1 MQYSECDDGTTP
13 TEAQCA
19 ELATSLGK
27 VFNAGSIVGSGCMY
41 SEFDGGAFWY
51 SPFTTSLICGTSNG
65 QYGEYRW
72 ECYCVGPA
80 SGVSRKRRLADEGQ
94 VSCTVDVITDYKHS
108 GGTVLNENTQRSAT
122 DSTPCAQDC
131 VAHQLCN
138 HWNFEQ
144 TSPLKGTCTLF
155 SSSDARVPATGSNAF
170 SSGDCTPQR
179 FPTDYDERHHLEVW
193 VSRSIAS
200 FGTRAATIHG
210 SNYKDGEVTVHLTEG
225 EDSAEGRYVFLRSF
239 ESNKRLRIDGVKIF
253 AAPEPARR
261 LEEEAEAE
269 AEAEAKAGAKTEAK
283 QEPANSP
290 GKLPRFSWPN
300 VWRMRNLTMVTC
312 QNETDA
318 PELAKDARQKAA
330 MLWAEMTEEES
341 VVGCM
346 SCLTHKPN
354 NCTQWFAATHGVRFA
369 HTAKKQKERRRMMEQ
384 LDRDAPERKRKL
396 EEAFGNSCCR
406 THKLT
411 GHKECGSQFC
421 AKAIK
426 DKANKRIAHTLRRMH
441 DRKGDTTLSV
451 QQLVATDLVAPHLH
465 HNPLCKSGDNENA
478 MECVSSSLIKHLG
491 DKYGFSEN
499 DLNQKL
505 SRYGITISDML
516 TSHLKQ
522 SAKST
527 DRKKQQYKS
536 DPKGN
541 EQAVAA
547 RMAER
552 VRRSLSDKSKQRPP
566 RVKGPRAS
574 WIKRS
579 SPQARRLSEAGAD
592 DDDDGTD
599 TVRFGVE
606 PLGMS
611 GKQVRERLK
620 QHDHFVRNNSLAA
633 KGILRAAN
641 LASATTG
648 GTPATVSNL
657 MSAAWESSLATDGSL
672 IGRTRSVFEG
682 IGRIGTRMS
691 DMGSLVSKAHEEHPT
706 DTPALK
712 RRRKLSEFEETQY
725 KRVDELTKRVNSGF
739 KMPDHV
745 DEEWGW
751 VVDSLDWKYWW
762 DETHRVGNVLYNRH
776 NWVQQ
781 HAEDHGVL
789 PVGEIPHEHRTGY
802 SFLDINAPPTELG
815 TWIRS
820 KVTGN
825 NQHTPHRKLREKRAL
840 SALARADPPD
850 GKRKRSLLG
859 SFLDASLNEED
870 PFQAAWDALHYNDH
884 QTHTRRLLELGSWMG
899 TNAIDFGQD
908 IAAKSAD
915 FLFGDPS
922 AGPPVRV
929 GLSDLPQQAMRYAS
943 YDTLLCYMYP
953 PEVRRGGPTGYGD
966 TVKLHYSNRAC
977 FPFIPFIPGDMPK
990 FNKAVGLADD
1000 FDFKTMEYNDTCDS
1014 SAVKSLIGPM
1024 MGELSTIG
1032 IIAAPYGTLLRF
1044 AEGIDSIRNFAS
1056 NGNGT
1061 NIGRGRAIVC
1071 GVAQMGGLIWM
1082 AVCTLFMGAFCI
1094 CAPIGSWACLRC
1106 YRTCR
1111 GASRRSSRRDSAID
1125 ELLIQSGYE
1134 VGERRLDFRV
1144 RPDGHM
1150 RVPLDEDL

>member
-1 MQYSECDDGTTP
+1 VATTYGYTFFNNCLSGPAECHIDFQILDGNGNLAICWNGNPGYLNTGFT
-13 TEAQCA
+13 CA
-19 ELATSLGK
+19 NQPERYDCICKNDAATGRRLEEHSQALKQKRHSRSLSD
-27 VFNAGSIVGSGCMY
+27 V
-41 SEFDGGAFWY
+41 D
-51 SPFTTSLICGTSNG
+51 CGVNVMTNYKYETG
-65 QYGEYRW
+65 LLL
-72 ECYCVGPA
+72 VGPTT
-80 SGVSRKRRLADEGQ
+80 L
-94 VSCTVDVITDYKHS
+94 
-108 GGTVLNENTQRSAT
+108 SAT
-122 DSTPCAQDC
+122 DSDPCKAMC
-131 VAHQLCN
+131 VDDYRCN
-138 HWNFEQ
+138 HWSFEQ
-144 TSPLKGTCTLF
+144 TSDSQGDCTTF
-155 SSSDARVPATGSNAF
+155 NQVDARVAAT
-170 SSGDCTPQR
+170 SSFTSADCTPVR
-179 FPTDYDERHHLEVW
+179 EFTADPHTTYDHLEVW

-200 FGTRAATIHG
+200 FGTRAATIRRSH
-210 SNYKDGEVTVHLTEG
+210 YTDGQATVHLTEG
-225 EDSAEGRYVFLRSF
+225 DDLAEGRYVYLRSF
-239 ESNKRLRIDGVKIF
+239 ESNRPLRIDGAKIF
-253 AAPEPARR
+253 GAPEAARR
-261 LEEEAEAE
+261 LEEEAEGAKE
-269 AEAEAKAGAKTEAK
+269 AEVPKEVKH
-283 QEPANSP
+283 QHPQPA
-290 GKLPRFSWPN
+290 KLPRFSWPN

-318 PELAKDARQKAA
+318 PKLAKDARQKAA
-330 MLWAEMTEEES
+330 MLWGELTEEES

-346 SCLTHKPN
+346 SCLTHKPT

-369 HTAKKQKERRRMMEQ
+369 HTDKKQKERRRMMEQ
-384 LDRDAPERKRKL
+384 LERDAPERKRKL

-411 GHKECGSQFC
+411 GVKECGPQFC

-426 DKANKRIAHTLRRMH
+426 DKANKRMAHTLRRMH
-441 DRKGDTTLSV
+441 ERPGDTTLNV

-465 HNPLCKSGDNENA
+465 HNPLCRSGDQENS

-491 DKYGFSEN
+491 DKYGFSESEI
-499 DLNQKL
+499 NQKL
-505 SRYGITISDML
+505 SRYGVTISDML
-516 TSHLKQ
+516 TSHLKH
-522 SAKST
+522 SAKSS

-536 DPKGN
+536 DPKAN

-552 VRRSLSDKSKQRPP
+552 ARRSLRSEEKP
-566 RVKGPRAS
+566 RAKRAKGPRAS

-579 SPQARRLSEAGAD
+579 SPAARRLSEADAD
-592 DDDDGTD
+592 GESDDSMAM
-599 TVRFGVE
+599 VRVEVE
-606 PLGMS
+606 PLGLS
-611 GKQVRERLK
+611 GKQVRERKK
-620 QHDHFVRNNSLAA
+620 QHEQFVRNNSLAA
-633 KGILRAAN
+633 KGLLKAAN

-648 GTPATVSNL
+648 GTPATMSNL
-657 MSAAWESSLATDGSL
+657 MGAAWESSLATDGSL

-682 IGRIGTRMS
+682 IGRIGARMS
-691 DMGSLVSKAHEEHPT
+691 EMSSLVAKAHEEHPT
-706 DTPALK
+706 DMPVLK

-739 KMPDHV
+739 KTPDQV

-751 VVDSLDWKYWW
+751 LVDSLDWKYWW

-776 NWVQQ
+776 HWVQQ
-781 HAEDHGVL
+781 HAEDYGAL

-815 TWIRS
+815 AWIRS

-825 NQHTPHRKLREKRAL
+825 NQHAPHRKLREKRAL
-840 SALARADPPD
+840 SALPRAEAPE

-884 QTHTRRLLELGSWMG
+884 QTHTRRLFELGSWMG
-899 TNAIDFGQD
+899 TNVVDYSQD
-908 IAAKSAD
+908 IATKSAD

-922 AGPPVRV
+922 SGPPARV
-929 GLSDLPQQAMRYAS
+929 GLSEVPQQALRYAS

-966 TVKLHYSNRAC
+966 SVQLHYSNRAC
-977 FPFIPFIPGDMPK
+977 FPFIPFIPADMPN
-990 FNKAVGLADD
+990 FNTAFNLEND
-1000 FDFKTMEYNDTCDS
+1000 FNFATLEYNNTCDS
-1014 SAVKSLIGPM
+1014 ATVKALIGPM

-1061 NIGRGRAIVC
+1061 NIGRGTAIVC

-1082 AVCTLFMGAFCI
+1082 AICTLFMGAFCI

-1111 GASRRSSRRDSAID
+1111 GASRRISRRDRAID
-1125 ELLIQSGYE
+1125 DLLIQSGYV
-1134 VGERRLDFRV
+1134 VG
-1144 RPDGHM
+1144 
-1150 RVPLDEDL
+1150 